1 MAATDT
7 AKTSIEATVYWNPN
21 YKADNTVTSGWTR
34 LAFCTDLS
42 LDEKPNPYKYYDKYE
57 KMPNKR
63 GRPENTG
70 SISHLLVNYGSSF
83 FKLSRDNTCVALKIE
98 ITDNGQG
105 LPGETYYID
114 TVNFED
120 RSIKFG
126 NPNEQGDITVT
137 VSFSYNTFEAIDY

>member
-1 MAATDT
+1 LAATDT
-7 AKTSIEATVYWNPN
+7 VKTSIEATVYYNKNYTANENTTEGWNKLS
-21 YKADNTVTSGWTR
+21 Y
-34 LAFCTDLS
+34 CTDFS
-42 LDEKPNPYKYYDKYE
+42 LDEKANPYKYYDKFK

-70 SISHLLVNYGSSF
+70 SITHLLTNYGASF
-83 FKLSRDNTCVALKIE
+83 FKLARDNTPVAIKIE
-98 ITDNGQG
+98 ITDNGWG

-126 NPNEQGDITVT
+126 NTNEAGDITIT
-137 VSFSYNTFEAIDY
+137 VNFSYNTFTVV